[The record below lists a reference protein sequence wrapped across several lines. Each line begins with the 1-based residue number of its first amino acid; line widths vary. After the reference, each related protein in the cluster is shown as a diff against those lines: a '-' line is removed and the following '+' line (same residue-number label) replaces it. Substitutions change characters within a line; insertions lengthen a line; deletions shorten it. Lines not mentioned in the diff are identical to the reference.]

1 MNWRPL
7 LLFGCAAGLLTVAC
21 GRVGASDRIPVPIA
35 MKAVQE
41 YGRGH
46 QPAPLDPNYAIA
58 ISDQMTVRTFTVP
71 DVSLDMDGYYQAH
84 IGAIFGR
91 GDFQQ
96 LEMEAREIRGNQARL
111 FGGVWKLY
119 GLYEAVSTP
128 NGGTGANASDWLAH
142 FDALQKWIRAY
153 PDSATA
159 RIALANSYINY
170 AWRARGTGYGDSVS
184 DLAWS
189 VFAHRIDLAESILMD
204 AAQLQVKCPYW
215 YEAMQKVA
223 LAQGWPK
230 QDARELFDEAVTFE
244 PKYYHFYRE
253 YANFLLPKWY
263 GQEGEARA
271 FAKESAERL
280 SAPDGPIVYFEITSL
295 IVCGCGRE
303 RDSLADTSWPLVKRG
318 YADLQRLH
326 GMSNIKVNR
335 FAYMAYIADDKLA
348 AQAAFASLGD
358 QVNMTVWRKYDTFKS
373 AKAWALAQ

>member
-1 MNWRPL
+1 M
-7 LLFGCAAGLLTVAC
+7 LFCCAAGLLAFSC
-21 GRVGASDRIPVPIA
+21 GQVQADDLIPVPNA

-41 YGRGH
+41 YARGH
-46 QPAPLDPNYAIA
+46 QPAPLDPKYAIK
-58 ISDQMTVRTFTVP
+58 IDHEMTVRTFSVP
-71 DVSLDMDGYYQAH
+71 DASIDVDGMYQAH
-84 IGAIFGR
+84 IGMIFGQ

-111 FGGVWKLY
+111 QGGVWKLY
-119 GLYEAVSTP
+119 GFYEAVSAP
-128 NGGTGANASDWLAH
+128 NGGAGASASDWIAH

-159 RIALANSYINY
+159 RIALANSYIDY
-170 AWRARGTGYGDSVS
+170 AWRARGTGNGDSVS

-204 AAQLQVKCPYW
+204 AAQMKVKCPYW

-244 PKYYHFYRE
+244 PKFYHYYRE

-263 GQEGEARA
+263 GKEGEAQA

-280 SAPDGPIVYFEITSL
+280 SAPDGPIVYFEISSL
-295 IVCGCGRE
+295 LVCGCGRD
-303 RDSLADTSWPLVKRG
+303 RDSLAGMSWPLVKRG
-318 YADLQRLH
+318 YSDLQRLY
-326 GMSNIKVNR
+326 GTSNIKINR

-348 AQAAFASLGD
+348 GQAAFGALGGK
-358 QVNMTVWRKYDTFKS
+358 VNMTVWRKFDTYKL
-373 AKAWALAQ
+373 AEAWALAQ